1 MPVETAEFTSGD
13 IAAAAKETAP
23 VVASPAITPSETAAK
38 TPADATSQSAKPEVK
53 TDEHGPLPFERHHAI
68 LSSTREEYEEK
79 LRKTAWAE
87 RYDPRAVEK
96 ALSLAAKYEQ
106 DQADRAKAATAGTAP
121 LADLRAEDGTKLFS
135 EAQNLAAIKHAV
147 DQAVGA
153 LREEFGARVQ
163 PFETEYQE
171 RERINRDVSQIQEA
185 LTWKGFE
192 QHMPVV
198 TKAIAEAN
206 AKGQT
211 LTVRD
216 AYILHV
222 VPLITD
228 TADAAIAEKKKAW
241 LKELETNSVVNKGD
255 VNPARVTSGT
265 RIPDKDR
272 PLRELIDDSAE
283 VLRRQGQAS
292 A

>member
-1 MPVETAEFTSGD
+1 METLDITSDDISAAVKAATPVAD
-13 IAAAAKETAP
+13 P
-23 VVASPAITPSETAAK
+23 SPAKTSDTTDK
-38 TPADATSQSAKPEVK
+38 TPADATVQPAKS
-53 TDEHGPLPFERHHAI
+53 DEHGPLPFERHHAI

-106 DQADRAKAATAGTAP
+106 EQVDRAKAATVGTAP

-163 PFETEYQE
+163 PFETEYQA

-206 AKGQT
+206 AKGQQ
-211 LTVRD
+211 LSVRD

-222 VPLITD
+222 VPLLTD
-228 TADAAIAEKKKAW
+228 ATDAAIAKKKEEW
-241 LKELETNSVVNKGD
+241 LAELNETTEKTTNEVIPTRT
-255 VNPARVTSGT
+255 PASSRK
-265 RIPDKDR
+265 KDSEMSIS
-272 PLRELIDDSAE
+272 ELYKDE
-283 VLRRQGQAS
+283 VAKRKAS
-292 A
+292 